1 MNREELEKLLEEA
14 GNNAR
19 SRRKGPSRETL
30 RKWLNGI
37 FLVMAVVGLGI
48 YFLLPEGRVT
58 GLAVIGGGMFF
69 KVIEFFIRFMF

>member
-19 SRRKGPSRETL
+19 SGNKGPSRETV
-30 RKWLNGI
+30 RKFLNVT
-37 FLVMAVVGLGI
+37 FLLLAVAGLVI
-48 YFLLPEGRVT
+48 YFLVPDARIT
-58 GLAVIGGGMFF
+58 GLAVIGAGMFL